1 MCVCVCV
8 CVCVLQLQVLIHHA
22 LLQAA
27 AEGSLASLEEQLA
40 GMTEV
45 HSQLEEAVK
54 ALQGKLELRDQEL
67 EVVNMELLA
76 KDKVAALHQAIRDQ
90 MALQMPLPQ
99 VRLPSVTWSVC
110 CLVMPVVA
118 LLHYCLHY
126 CACELALDHDKHAL
140 RQCQYGE
147 VSCMLLCFAEWRWD
161 RHGISHKTPDFI
173 MLSEMTWSC
182 LL

>member
-8 CVCVLQLQVLIHHA
+8 CWLQLEVVIHHA
-22 LLQAA
+22 LVQAA
-27 AEGSLASLEEQLA
+27 AEGSLVSLKEQLA

-99 VRLPSVTWSVC
+99 VSLPSVTWSV
-110 CLVMPVVA
+110 
-118 LLHYCLHY
+118 LLLS
-126 CACELALDHDKHAL
+126 HA
-140 RQCQYGE
+140 
-147 VSCMLLCFAEWRWD
+147 
-161 RHGISHKTPDFI
+161 
-173 MLSEMTWSC
+173 
-182 LL
+182 